1 MLAVVQLLGI
11 KYAIPATAC
20 SADVLTNCK
29 TYQAVV
35 VHGWFTSPVVR
46 TEMDYAFY
54 RAFLPSWP
62 ELREGVEC
70 GLESLVEV
78 T

>member
-1 MLAVVQLLGI
+1 MLGR
-11 KYAIPATAC
+11 
-20 SADVLTNCK
+20 LTNRK

-46 TEMDYAFY
+46 TEMNYAFY
-54 RAFLPSWP
+54 RAFLPSCS